1 MFGKYVLGFIGL
13 IIVII
18 GLIPLIIGLTNG
30 FSNEFWIG
38 LGVVFFG
45 GYLRYLSKQAATVEN
60 VVKVDKRK
68 KK

>member
-1 MFGKYVLGFIGL
+1 MFGKYVIGFIGL
-13 IIVII
+13 IIVVI
-18 GLIPLIIGLTNG
+18 GFIPLIIGLAKG
-30 FSNEFWIG
+30 LSHEFWIG
-38 LGVVFFG
+38 LGMLFFG

>member
-1 MFGKYVLGFIGL
+1 MFGKYVTGFIGL
-13 IIVII
+13 IIVVIGFIPLKI
-18 GLIPLIIGLTNG
+18 GLAKGL
-30 FSNEFWIG
+30 SHEFWIG
-38 LGVVFFG
+38 LGMLFFG